1 MGGLA
6 IDNVKLTNYHLIV
19 EEVFD
24 ESVFGMIPRE
34 GVGGEQQG
42 GTEKPRYER
51 VLFRHWDPNVL
62 GAVLPI
68 LTRSQFARFLGPADG
83 VVFNG
88 PDYGGVRRA
97 RKADNMNKD
106 SLVRYFTKGIYA
118 EMLPEMAKI
127 NASAAQDGFVPNVEA
142 ILAEKPD
149 AVIQWTHDQKLIEP
163 LERVGLTV
171 VGWQCCTE
179 QDRLDYISL
188 TGYMTGR
195 NDRAQAILKAQA
207 ETLKALGGKVAKLD
221 KAALPSVLHIDKVA
235 DQIQVIA
242 NGSQDLSLSGVTNPA
257 ADKSGEWWR
266 TVDFEQL
273 LVWNPDIIVIPAYA
287 SDLNPQDFF
296 GNPLLA
302 NLKAVKERRVYK
314 QPVFARTPDAPEIF
328 LTSEWL
334 AAVAH
339 GADFAPDFRKQIRDA
354 YKLIYGAELTDDQQ
368 KAILESDSNAP
379 ADKYVHLFG

>member
-1 MGGLA
+1 MSSRLRTLSAFTMSLA
-6 IDNVKLTNYHLIV
+6 LFAPATLHA
-19 EEVFD
+19 
-24 ESVFGMIPRE
+24 ESSFTDHRGKTI
-34 GVGGEQQG
+34 
-42 GTEKPRYER
+42 TLEKPPER
-51 VLFRHWDPNVL
+51 VVAIVRSAPIIYR
-62 GAVLPI
+62 AV
-68 LTRSQFARFLGPADG
+68 DE
-83 VVFNG
+83 
-88 PDYGGVRRA
+88 
-97 RKADNMNKD
+97 KAGNIAGMNKD

-127 NASAAQDGFVPNVEA
+127 NSSAAQDGFVPNVEA
-142 ILAEKPD
+142 ILAQKPD
-149 AVIQWTHDQKLIEP
+149 AVIQWTHDEKIIEP

-179 QDRLDYISL
+179 QDRLDYITL

-207 ETLKALGGKVAKLD
+207 DTLKALDGKVGKLD
-221 KAALPSVLHIDKVA
+221 KSKLPSVLHIDKVA

-257 ADKSGEWWR
+257 ADNTGEWWR

-287 SDLNPQDFF
+287 SDLNPKDFF
-296 GNPLLA
+296 DNPVLA
-302 NLKAVKERRVYK
+302 SLKAVKEKRVYK

-334 AAVAH
+334 AAIAH
-339 GADFAPDFRKQIRDA
+339 GIDFAPEFKKQIADT
-354 YKLIYGAELTDDQQ
+354 YKLIYGADLSADQV
-368 KAILESDSNAP
+368 KTILESESNAP
-379 ADKYVHLFG
+379 ATKYVEIFG

>member
-1 MGGLA
+1 MSRRNKASALAMSLSLFLPATLHAESSFLDHRGKAITFEKPPERVVTIVRSAPIIYRA
-6 IDNVKLTNYHLIV
+6 ID
-19 EEVFD
+19 
-24 ESVFGMIPRE
+24 G
-34 GVGGEQQG
+34 
-42 GTEKPRYER
+42 
-51 VLFRHWDPNVL
+51 
-62 GAVLPI
+62 
-68 LTRSQFARFLGPADG
+68 
-83 VVFNG
+83 
-88 PDYGGVRRA
+88 
-97 RKADNMNKD
+97 KADHIAGMNKD